1 LVGFVINRYSI
12 PNYSI
17 RGTVVISDRQ
27 ENQQGVVLLNL
38 NGMLNTGEAIENVLS
53 VLKSRRITEN
63 TIDKI
68 DFGIKYYTVGK
79 IQKFVEIY
87 KNNPIKV
94 VFDSTHLQ
102 ELNGSFKVKIVDQ
115 NSFILEKVTN
125 GKLFYPST
133 QTEELNRNI

>member
-1 LVGFVINRYSI
+1 
-12 PNYSI
+12 
-17 RGTVVISDRQ
+17 
-27 ENQQGVVLLNL
+27 
-38 NGMLNTGEAIENVLS
+38 
-53 VLKSRRITEN
+53 VLKSRKITEN

-79 IQKFVEIY
+79 VQKFVEIY

-115 NSFILEKVTN
+115 NSYVLEKVTN
-125 GKLFYPST
+125 GKLFYPY
-133 QTEELNRNI
+133 RF